1 MVPQRVVD
9 RLPREVLLVRVD
21 DRCRVL
27 VVPLGRLRPDVV
39 RGRVAVEHRVREV
52 KAGVGAGRG

>member
-21 DRCRVL
+21 DRRRVL
-27 VVPLGRLRPDVV
+27 VVPLWRLRPDVV
-39 RGRVAVEHRVREV
+39 RGGVAVEHRVREV
-52 KAGVGAGRG
+52 KAGVRAGRG